1 MGLKYQKVETTLHF
15 KKEKPKVF
23 KIQQVA
29 QDPVDYDRL
38 LDEVSNSCGM
48 NRAMVAGSV
57 EGLIDRLC
65 HYIDLGLPVQLGGFG
80 TFKPVFTSK
89 TQKAAD
95 ELGTDNITNVKFRFY
110 PGKKLRKT
118 VKGLSISEIS
128 FSDNLLD
135 DDDEGGSS
143 TPPASGGEDGGGNSG
158 GGEELT

>member
-89 TQKAAD
+89 TQKTAE
-95 ELGTDNITNVKFRFY
+95 ELGTDNVTNVKFRFY

-118 VKGLSISEIS
+118 VKGLSISEMN

-135 DDDEGGSS
+135 DDEKDEETPVAPPSGGGGDDEGGQEF
-143 TPPASGGEDGGGNSG
+143 T
-158 GGEELT
+158 

>member
-1 MGLKYQKVETTLHF
+1 MGLKFQKVETKLHF
-15 KKEKPKVF
+15 KEEKPTVY
-23 KIQQVA
+23 KIQQVS

-89 TQKAAD
+89 TKKTAD
-95 ELGTDNITNVKFRFY
+95 ELGSDNVTNIKFRFY

-118 VKGLSISEIS
+118 VKNLSVTEMS

-135 DDDEGGSS
+135 DEEDDTTPGGTNPDDGS
-143 TPPASGGEDGGGNSG
+143 DGGGQ
-158 GGEELT
+158 EFT

>member
-1 MGLKYQKVETTLHF
+1 
-15 KKEKPKVF
+15 
-23 KIQQVA
+23 
-29 QDPVDYDRL
+29 
-38 LDEVSNSCGM
+38 M

-89 TQKAAD
+89 TKKTVD
-95 ELGTDNITNVKFRFY
+95 ELGSDNVTNIKFRFY

-118 VKGLSISEIS
+118 VKNLSVTEMS

-135 DDDEGGSS
+135 DEEDDTTPGGTSPDDGGSG
-143 TPPASGGEDGGGNSG
+143 SGQEF
-158 GGEELT
+158 T

>member
-1 MGLKYQKVETTLHF
+1 MGLKYQKVETTLLF

-65 HYIDLGLPVQLGGFG
+65 HYVDLGLPVQLGGFG

-89 TQKAAD
+89 TQKTAD

-118 VKGLSISEIS
+118 VKGLSVSEIS
-128 FSDNLLD
+128 FSDKLLED
-135 DDDEGGSS
+135 DDKDNE
-143 TPPASGGEDGGGNSG
+143 TPTSPGTGGNGSEG
-158 GGEELT
+158 DDEEYT

>member
-65 HYIDLGLPVQLGGFG
+65 HYVDLGLPVQLGGFG

-89 TQKAAD
+89 TQKTAD

-118 VKGLSISEIS
+118 VKGLSVSEIS
-128 FSDNLLD
+128 FSDKLLED
-135 DDDEGGSS
+135 DDKDNE
-143 TPPASGGEDGGGNSG
+143 TPTLPGTGGNGSEG
-158 GGEELT
+158 DDEEYT